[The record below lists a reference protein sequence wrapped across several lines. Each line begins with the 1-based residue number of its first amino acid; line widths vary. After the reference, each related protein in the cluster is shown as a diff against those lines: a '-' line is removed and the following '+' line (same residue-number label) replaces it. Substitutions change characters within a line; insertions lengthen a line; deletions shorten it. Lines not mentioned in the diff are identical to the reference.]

1 MEKLD
6 NNSKKNEEILDG
18 LNGFKFRHA
27 FLIIFVLLLLLSLFS
42 HAAADL
48 AVLDGGYNAP
58 IQNWIGPVGARISK
72 FLLLYF
78 GIAAYP
84 LLIFA
89 IICALRPLIP
99 VPTRRKGYVGAV
111 IAVIFGISI
120 LFGMFPEQ
128 LCNLTEN
135 LGIGHT
141 KAPTSALSGG
151 VIGQT
156 LAAPVNSP
164 APGFIR
170 HYIGAV
176 GTFVVGA
183 VLAVTG
189 IFFIWF
195 ADWQLLITQ
204 IRNNR
209 KKEKLTNEKNSPKEE
224 EKIKKEEKTKVKAK
238 TEEPKENLEVE
249 ETTEPE
255 ENKKLSKIERAKQL
269 LKARH
274 KKEVDTPVK
283 ELTQN
288 EIPKE
293 NLEDDSTN
301 DEVQETKPVDPVLKP
316 TQAPSSHAAPVITT
330 EADNPQKKVAKVNQ
344 ISYSDYQQ
352 PPLALLKKQPQP
364 AFDDKDFVQEKI
376 EILQATLD
384 SFNIDATVSGAV
396 VGPRVTRYEITPEP
410 GVKVEK
416 ITSLSNN
423 IAMDMEATSIRI
435 MAPIPGKNSVGV
447 EVPNPKSSMV
457 TLRGMFEDSAWANN
471 KGQIPVVLGKNV
483 SGDVMVTDLAKA
495 PHLLI
500 AGATGSG
507 KSVCMNTLLMSL
519 LYRFS
524 PDDLRLIMV
533 DPKVVEFEIYKTI
546 PHLITPI
553 VNDPHKVPYA
563 LKWAINEM
571 ERRYRVLSKVG
582 VRNLESFN
590 ARKIDPSSEP
600 TLDHEGNP
608 IPQKLPFIII
618 LIDELADIMMIAKA
632 DVETSIARIAQKAR
646 AVGIHMVLATQTP
659 RKDIITGVIKAN
671 LPTRIAFRVGSLMDS
686 RVILDRKGA
695 EMLLGAGD
703 MLFLPPGS
711 AELERVQGSWVTDD
725 EIKTA
730 VDFISDQAEQRFM
743 SGVTDNPEELAE
755 AAAKSG
761 ATDTG
766 SPATNGILAKFIKP
780 DDDDNFKKA
789 LEIVLRDRKAS
800 TSYIQRRLRIGYNKA
815 ADIID
820 KLEAREI
827 IGPQPSSG
835 SNREILVEEEL

>member
-1 MEKLD
+1 MEKID
-6 NNSKKNEEILDG
+6 KKQNKNNDLSDG
-18 LNGFKFRHA
+18 LEAFKFRHA

-42 HAAADL
+42 HSPVDL
-48 AVLDGGYNAP
+48 AVLDGGYKAP

-89 IICALRPLIP
+89 IVCALRPLIP
-99 VPTRRKGYVGAV
+99 IPTKRKGYVGAV

-120 LFGMFPEQ
+120 IFGMFPEQ
-128 LCNLTEN
+128 LCNITQN

-141 KAPTSALSGG
+141 KAPNSALSGG

-156 LAAPVNSP
+156 LAAPENSP
-164 APGFIR
+164 TPGFIR
-170 HYIGAV
+170 HYIGSV

-183 VLAVTG
+183 VFAITG

-204 IRNNR
+204 IMIR
-209 KKEKLTNEKNSPKEE
+209 KKEKDLSKEKFVSKQAEDKNQS
-224 EKIKKEEKTKVKAK
+224 EKIELIKDIQ
-238 TEEPKENLEVE
+238 EEPKE
-249 ETTEPE
+249 
-255 ENKKLSKIERAKQL
+255 LSKIEKARQL

-274 KKEVDTPVK
+274 RKETNSSQNEEKSQENPEEKGSGTPVQAVLNDLDSV
-283 ELTQN
+283 E
-288 EIPKE
+288 EIK
-293 NLEDDSTN
+293 SSVAT
-301 DEVQETKPVDPVLKP
+301 
-316 TQAPSSHAAPVITT
+316 PSLHAAPVITT
-330 EADNPQKKVAKVNQ
+330 EADNPQIKVKTTNR
-344 ISYSDYQQ
+344 ISYSNYQL
-352 PPLALLKKQPQP
+352 PPLALLKKQPSP

-416 ITSLSNN
+416 ITTLSNN

-447 EVPNPKSSMV
+447 EVPNPKASIV
-457 TLRGMFEDSAWANN
+457 TLRGMFEDSAWANS
-471 KGQIPVVLGKNV
+471 KAQIPIILGKNV

-590 ARKIDPSSEP
+590 ARKINNSASPI
-600 TLDHEGNP
+600 LDHEGNP
-608 IPQKLPFIII
+608 IPPKLPFIVI

-711 AELERVQGSWVTDD
+711 AELERIQGSWVTDD

-730 VDFISDQAEQRFM
+730 VDFISDQAEQEFM
-743 SGVTDNPEELAE
+743 NGVTDNPEEAAE
-755 AAAKSG
+755 AVTKADINTAQ
-761 ATDTG
+761 
-766 SPATNGILAKFIKP
+766 SPFENSILAKYFKP

-789 LEIVLRDRKAS
+789 LEIVLRERKAS
-800 TSYIQRRLRIGYNKA
+800 TSYIQRRLKIGYNKA

-827 IGPQPSSG
+827 IGPQSSSG
-835 SNREILVEEEL
+835 SNREILVEEDI